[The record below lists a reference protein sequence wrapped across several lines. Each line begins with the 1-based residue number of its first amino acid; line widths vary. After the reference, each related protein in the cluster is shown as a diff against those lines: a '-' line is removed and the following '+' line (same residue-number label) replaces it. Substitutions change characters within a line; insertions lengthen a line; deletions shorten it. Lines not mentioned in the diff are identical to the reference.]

1 MNLNA
6 RTVDSETTELTM
18 KQTEIKDLRKH
29 ITEGGRL
36 RSLSEMMNTN
46 DLHHKALEKA
56 NNISLKRPNLTE
68 SILIQTSKLSYNSHY
83 CVGNVSNL
91 LCDTCLGV
99 FLNHLG
105 NLLYICGHSFC
116 NFYREVQR
124 AGGDKKGYCARGY
137 EVS

>member
-6 RTVDSETTELTM
+6 QTVGFEATALTM

-29 ITEGGRL
+29 IAEGGRL

-68 SILIQTSKLSYNSHY
+68 SVLIQTSKLTYNSHY
-83 CVGNVSNL
+83 CVGNVSAHAL
-91 LCDTCLGV
+91 
-99 FLNHLG
+99 
-105 NLLYICGHSFC
+105 
-116 NFYREVQR
+116 
-124 AGGDKKGYCARGY
+124 
-137 EVS
+137 

>member
-29 ITEGGRL
+29 ITEAGRL

-68 SILIQTSKLSYNSHY
+68 SFLIQTSKLSYNSHY
-83 CVGNVSNL
+83 CVGNVSTPAMGYL
-91 LCDTCLGV
+91 SWCLSQPLRKP
-99 FLNHLG
+99 FIYLRTLI
-105 NLLYICGHSFC
+105 L
-116 NFYREVQR
+116 
-124 AGGDKKGYCARGY
+124 
-137 EVS
+137 